1 MTETIKGKCGIY
13 TISLS
18 VDCLSKITDIAEK
31 ENSHVPVRNR
41 QESVSKMN
49 HFKEEQENI
58 LQNSMV
64 ESLKRTHYL
73 KHSQCMQEKQSNS

>member
-13 TISLS
+13 TISQS

-31 ENSHVPVRNR
+31 ESSHLPIRNG
-41 QESVSKMN
+41 QESMSKMN
-49 HFKEEQENI
+49 QFKEEQENI
-58 LQNSMV
+58 LQNSTV

-73 KHSQCMQEKQSNS
+73 KHSQYMQEKQSNS